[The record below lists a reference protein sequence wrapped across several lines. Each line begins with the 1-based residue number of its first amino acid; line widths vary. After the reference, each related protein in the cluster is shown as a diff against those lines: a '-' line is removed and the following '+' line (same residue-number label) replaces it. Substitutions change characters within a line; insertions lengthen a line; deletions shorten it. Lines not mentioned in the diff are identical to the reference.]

1 MKKLLKSALI
11 FFPLVAVIFIVNY
24 YVDPASLLNKSLE
37 KEIAK
42 AFLDGHNVSDVS
54 TIDDR
59 AMIEFYFE
67 QREESID
74 CLVLG
79 ASRGMQI
86 SKDTTGME
94 NTFNSGVTGAEI
106 RDIISIYS
114 MYYDKF
120 GAPENVILVLEP
132 WTLSETYINKRC
144 ITAGYYDFCNRMF
157 SIGYFQQS
165 INPIFSGD
173 FNLKK
178 EISITDDFYGDEDI
192 RHSDGS
198 YSYSSSYMNM
208 PAVEMQAFMADYKTK
223 VPDLIKK
230 YSYSEKLCEQFTVFV
245 QELKDE
251 NVDVTFFIPP
261 ITPEYYEFL
270 KTTDYFKCFSE
281 TWDTYVQIAKE
292 NEIEIIGE
300 YNNESLTES
309 DFYDI
314 LHPTYEYVYNLFETY
329 RQ

>member
-144 ITAGYYDFCNRMF
+144 ISENT
-157 SIGYFQQS
+157 
-165 INPIFSGD
+165 
-173 FNLKK
+173 LK
-178 EISITDDFYGDEDI
+178 
-192 RHSDGS
+192 
-198 YSYSSSYMNM
+198 
-208 PAVEMQAFMADYKTK
+208 
-223 VPDLIKK
+223 
-230 YSYSEKLCEQFTVFV
+230 
-245 QELKDE
+245 
-251 NVDVTFFIPP
+251 
-261 ITPEYYEFL
+261 
-270 KTTDYFKCFSE
+270 
-281 TWDTYVQIAKE
+281 
-292 NEIEIIGE
+292 
-300 YNNESLTES
+300 
-309 DFYDI
+309 
-314 LHPTYEYVYNLFETY
+314 
-329 RQ
+329 